1 MNMKLSDYCKKI
13 TGSETNRQID
23 FVKPGHNIMCPEY
36 SLNQVEVKAF
46 AVDEAE
52 DIFILCWRL
61 SNQGGLYANLRP
73 YKKSA
78 VYYTEF
84 QDGAKTQLHTHDYI
98 ELTYVIEGEFT
109 QRIMGKD
116 VRFKKGELCLIDKNC
131 VHQDYLF
138 TENSIILFIGLA
150 NALFDEA
157 MVEKIEERGILD
169 FLRKA
174 LMKQKDIKQYL
185 HFKPKYMKNDR
196 DYELEELLL
205 WLLKEMEQR
214 DGATRYICKGIIIRL
229 LHHISTN
236 YDFYLSN
243 QQRQAMNWMIF
254 EEITKYI
261 NEHYA
266 EVTIRDLMER
276 FHFNEDYYNRLLKE
290 KTGMTYSEYVQNIRL
305 EHSERLLRTTSLT
318 IEEIADKIGY
328 NNKGYFYKIFVDKY
342 KMTPAKYRKTIS

>member
-1 MNMKLSDYCKKI
+1 MTLSDYCISI
-13 TGSETNRQID
+13 TGSEAIRQSD
-23 FVKPGHNIMCPEY
+23 FDKQEHNIMCPEY
-36 SLNQVEVKAF
+36 SINRVEVKSF
-46 AVDEAE
+46 AVEAAE
-52 DIFILCWRL
+52 DIFTLCWRL
-61 SNQGGLYANLRP
+61 SNEGGLYANLRP
-73 YKKSA
+73 YKKDS
-78 VYYTEF
+78 VYFTDYGHG
-84 QDGAKTQLHTHDYI
+84 DKTQLHTHDYI
-98 ELTYVIEGEFT
+98 ELTYVVEGEFT

-138 TENSIILFIGLA
+138 AENSIILFIGLA
-150 NALFDEA
+150 NAAFDEA
-157 MVEKIEERGILD
+157 MVDKIEERGILE

-185 HFKPKYMKNDR
+185 HFKPKYIKNDR
-196 DYELEELLL
+196 DAELEELLL

-214 DGATRYICKGIIIRL
+214 DGATRYICKGILIRL

-243 QQRQAMNWMIF
+243 QQRKAMNWLVF
-254 EEITKYI
+254 EEINKYI

-266 EVTIRDLMER
+266 EVTIKDLMER

-290 KTGMTYSEYVQNIRL
+290 KTGMTYSEYVQNVRL
-305 EHSERLLRTTSLT
+305 EQAEKLLRTTDQT
-318 IEEIADKIGY
+318 IDEIADKIGY

-342 KMTPAKYRKTIS
+342 KMTPAKYRKVIS